1 MRETLPTQAVTHLF
15 KIDNKLHPNFMIQMA
30 WTNYSVL
37 YQASARKSLQ
47 CAKFKSKNNLKQTNK
62 NTISWSGM
70 NLESL
75 FHVAFCR
82 RSLHTHL
89 TAGWTSTYYEL
100 QSNFI
105 IVKLSELSV
114 VTQDKKKQP
123 STGNTRPVHAGL
135 CI

>member
-1 MRETLPTQAVTHLF
+1 
-15 KIDNKLHPNFMIQMA
+15 
-30 WTNYSVL
+30 
-37 YQASARKSLQ
+37 
-47 CAKFKSKNNLKQTNK
+47 
-62 NTISWSGM
+62 M

-123 STGNTRPVHAGL
+123 STGNTRPVHTGL
-135 CI
+135 VYISTHHKKKKKKKHFIFAVNAPL